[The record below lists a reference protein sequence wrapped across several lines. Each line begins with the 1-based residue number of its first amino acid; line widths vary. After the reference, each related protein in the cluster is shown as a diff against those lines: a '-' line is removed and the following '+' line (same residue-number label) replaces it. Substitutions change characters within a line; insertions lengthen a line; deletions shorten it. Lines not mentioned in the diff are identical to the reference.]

1 MNGLSLDTL
10 RMRVGLGDPA
20 VGVQGQL
27 TAADA
32 LLRRRVGDQF
42 LGQYCRFASIQ
53 RTAKWEWMSKFT

>member
-1 MNGLSLDTL
+1 MDEPRSAY
-10 RMRVGLGDPA
+10 R
-20 VGVQGQL
+20 GQL

-53 RTAKWEWMSKFT
+53 PTAKWE